1 MRNLICLA
9 VFAWCISGC
18 GKRVIPDELERDI
31 NSLPGCYK
39 AGWSGERFCEHLRRR
54 IDENTNAVVRF
65 ASYKLL
71 WDTLYDLKV
80 NGEDR
85 RLAAIL
91 INSVNDNLEIANYCL
106 FKNGLPREKTL
117 ANIVE
122 RFRWMKA
129 QGDRLRPTHRID
141 YSELVP
147 EERRKY
153 DQWRGSYMACR
164 GHYEERLYMF
174 EKYFAMDVALDV
186 AFEVT
191 SEERAS
197 LRRQMEALIGR
208 PLRTLAQ
215 LKAMRHLES
224 DVVKAVKRK
233 EVGPACFARK
243 SDPPVSFPSLEMP
256 SYESTNVVLKA
267 TPGI

>member
-1 MRNLICLA
+1 MKMLICL
-9 VFAWCISGC
+9 VFLAWCVSGC
-18 GKRVIPDELERDI
+18 RERVIPVELERDI
-31 NSLPGCYK
+31 RSLPGCYK
-39 AGWSGERFCEHLRRR
+39 AGWSGERFCEHLRKR

-65 ASYKLL
+65 ASCKLL
-71 WDTLYDLKV
+71 WDTLYDIKV
-80 NGEDR
+80 SGEDR

-106 FKNGLPREKTL
+106 FKNGFPREKIL

-141 YSELVP
+141 YSELGY
-147 EERRKY
+147 EGCRKY

-174 EKYFAMDVALDV
+174 EKYFAMNVPLDV
-186 AFEVT
+186 PFDVT
-191 SEERAS
+191 PEERAS
-197 LRRQMEALIGR
+197 LRQQMEALIGR

-224 DVVKAVKRK
+224 EEVKAVKRK
-233 EVGPACFARK
+233 EVGPAWFARK
-243 SDPPVSFPSLEMP
+243 SDPRVSLPPLEVP
-256 SYESTNVVLKA
+256 NCESTDF
-267 TPGI
+267 